1 MIVTIVLA
9 IVLVIIGMVG
19 IVLPAIP
26 GTILIFAG
34 LWLAAWG
41 DGFTRVSKGTVIVLG
56 VVGAATYFVDVA
68 MMALGMERLGAS
80 RRAMA
85 SAAIGMEAALFF
97 GLPGLLIGPFAG
109 ALLGELTAHG
119 DLNRAGRAGV
129 AAWIGF
135 AIGTAV
141 KVGFAFMMIG
151 LFLVAWFAF

>member
-1 MIVTIVLA
+1 MTVVA
-9 IVLVIIGMVG
+9 VVLVLVGLAG

-34 LWLAAWG
+34 LWLAAWSN
-41 DGFTRVSKGTVIVLG
+41 GFMRVSAVTVILLG
-56 VVGAATYFVDVA
+56 VLAAATYFVDVA

-85 SAAIGMEAALFF
+85 GAAIGMVAGFFF
-97 GLPGLLIGPFAG
+97 GLPGLIIGPFAG
-109 ALLGELTAHG
+109 AVLGELTAHG
-119 DLNRAGRAGV
+119 DLNRAGRAGA

-141 KVGFAFMMIG
+141 KVGLAFVMIG
-151 LFLVAWFAF
+151 IFLVAWFAF